1 MQQSLRQASIRAVTG
16 TTGTYEEDWHSL
28 FDIERITAGPFNQR
42 LLAYINSRLGVTYT
56 NINDAMAAMA
66 AAESVDSFQAIG
78 TFTPELWTPYS
89 GAEVHF
95 DFVNRRYFWNGLHRT
110 ESAFTTFTGASFGS
124 GDATGLT
131 GAGTAANH
139 DITLNWSAVNIS
151 APFVMAVVF
160 RPALINGTQQQLVS
174 IEAAATPAQNRTSQF
189 IATTNA
195 ARHNTLVGNV
205 SQVAQS
211 SSALTVDTNY
221 AIATLVQT
229 NLFRNS
235 LNGAT
240 AGAEDTSGTLP
251 TFSLIRLLE
260 APSNN
265 TPLTGA
271 IRHVLFFQNTS
282 GAEISQVDLNT
293 LSGALALT

>member
-1 MQQSLRQASIRAVTG
+1 MGLWQTPKFVS
-16 TTGTYEEDWHSL
+16 
-28 FDIERITAGPFNQR
+28 FQR
-42 LLAYINSRLGVTYT
+42 GYNTSAPYIDATLGL
-56 NINDAMAAMA
+56 A
-66 AAESVDSFQAIG
+66 AAA
-78 TFTPELWTPYS
+78 
-89 GAEVHF
+89 HF
-95 DFVNRRYFWNGLHRT
+95 DFVNRRYYWDGKQRR
-110 ESAFTTFTGASFGS
+110 EQDFTSFVGASFGT
-124 GDATGLT
+124 GTTAGLT
-131 GAGTAANH
+131 GSGTAANH
-139 DITLNWSAVNIS
+139 DITLDWAALNIS
-151 APFVMAVVF
+151 APFIMVSVF
-160 RPALINGTQQQLVS
+160 RPALINGTQQQILSV
-174 IEAAATPAQNRTSQF
+174 EAEATPAQNRTSQF

-229 NLFRNS
+229 NQFRNS
-235 LNGAT
+235 LSGAT

-282 GAEISQVDLNT
+282 GAEISQADLNT
-293 LSGALALT
+293 LSGALALL